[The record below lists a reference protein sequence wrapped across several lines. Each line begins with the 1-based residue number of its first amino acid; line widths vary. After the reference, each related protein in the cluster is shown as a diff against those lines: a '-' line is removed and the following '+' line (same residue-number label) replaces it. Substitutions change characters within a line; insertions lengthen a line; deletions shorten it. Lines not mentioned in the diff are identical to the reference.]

1 MLGRDCTGDFE
12 EVGAADLAPFP
23 SKGAKIDAQMS
34 GGRQTVLQEQG
45 QRAAVFWVLQGQP
58 VNDQELWVPPTQSL
72 ALQSLRG
79 FMLGV

>member
-12 EVGAADLAPFP
+12 EVGGADLAPFP
-23 SKGAKIDAQMS
+23 SKGAQGDAQIA
-34 GGRQTVLQEQG
+34 GGRQTALQEQG
-45 QRAAVFWVLQGQP
+45 QRAGLFLVLQGQP
-58 VNDQELWVPPTQSL
+58 VSDQELWVPPAQSP